1 MIPSFAVSLLPALC
15 FWGTVIAL
23 REYEPGYTRE
33 EVWAPR
39 AERISQHVEKLLGED
54 IDLIATRSVFL
65 KHKLNA
71 TFKLPNDDDLV
82 IGSSVLL
89 GRTCPEGVGARGAVR
104 IEFVADYDMQELIK
118 FDPAKRT
125 IISSW
130 NPTRLTFHRTQVV
143 VENAVGDEKVVN
155 CAFHYST
162 EGSRKVYRMLIIS
175 TSAGRPCVSYLHV
188 PSWVEADLQPPRDLY
203 LHQFQSIPAES
214 EHFAHEDVWLP
225 RAENYLRNVDKL
237 LGIESH
243 RDPPGTI
250 FLNKNVNV
258 TFYVP
263 KESNMSLVLMPL
275 EGRTCVGGRGKG
287 GISRVTIHD
296 ARSDCEIYV
305 AVTLEYDDYDKEVE
319 TVHTTKESLI
329 FSWNPV
335 RLMFNGE
342 HVEASNAKGRRR
354 VQRIQ
359 CSFTSEDAGD
369 DNVFRLWFERG
380 YNFDGTE
387 CANLMLLPPDIR
399 FDVLETK
406 GKASSRPRH
415 SEL

>member
-1 MIPSFAVSLLPALC
+1 MLSPFAVSLLPALC
-15 FWGTVIAL
+15 FCGSVSAL

-39 AERISQHVEKLLGED
+39 AERISEHVEELLGED

-71 TFKLPNDDDLV
+71 SFKVPHEHDLV

-89 GRTCPEGVGARGAVR
+89 GRTCPEGVGARGAWTFHDRTSNCSVK
-104 IEFVADYDMQELIK
+104 IVFVADYDMQELLK
-118 FDPAKRT
+118 SEPAKRT
-125 IISSW
+125 ITSSW
-130 NPTRLTFHRTQVV
+130 NPTRLTFQRTQVV
-143 VENAVGDEKVVN
+143 VENAVGDEQVIN

-162 EGSRKVYRMLIIS
+162 EGSRKVYRMLINS
-175 TSAGRPCVSYLHV
+175 ASAGSRCVSYLHV

-203 LHQFQSIPAES
+203 LHEFQSIPAES
-214 EHFAHEDVWLP
+214 AHFAHEDVWLP

-237 LGIESH
+237 LGIESR
-243 RDPPGTI
+243 RDSPGTI
-250 FLNKNVNV
+250 FLNKNVNA

-305 AVTLEYDDYDKEVE
+305 AITLEYDDYDKEEE
-319 TVHTTKESLI
+319 TVDTTKESLI

-335 RLMFNGE
+335 RLVFNGKD
-342 HVEASNAKGRRR
+342 VEASNAKGRRR
-354 VQRIQ
+354 
-359 CSFTSEDAGD
+359 
-369 DNVFRLWFERG
+369 
-380 YNFDGTE
+380 
-387 CANLMLLPPDIR
+387 PPNIR
-399 FDVLETK
+399 FDVLEAQ
-406 GKASSRPRH
+406 GKASNRPRH
-415 SEL
+415 TEL